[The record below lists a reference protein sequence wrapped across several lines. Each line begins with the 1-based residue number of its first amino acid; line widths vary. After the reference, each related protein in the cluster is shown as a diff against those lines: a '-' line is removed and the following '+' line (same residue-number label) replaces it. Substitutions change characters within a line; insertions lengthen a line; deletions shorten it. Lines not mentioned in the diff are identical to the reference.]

1 MADEGLPV
9 VARFEV
15 RQRSYLAPDG
25 TVLRPLPDFAS
36 DIPKLLALYRGMV
49 LTRAFDLKAVSLQRT
64 GRLGTYAVSLGQE
77 AVAVGIASAMRQED
91 VLLPSYRDNGTLLW
105 RGTKMEEILLFW
117 GGDERG
123 NLSSGPAHDFPYCI
137 PVGSQAPQA
146 AGVAYA
152 FKLRKEPRVAVCLFG
167 DGATSKGDVWEAM
180 NFAGVHKLPLLFVAN
195 NNQWAISVPLKL
207 QTASQTLAQK
217 AIAAG
222 FTGEQVDG
230 NDVIAVRAAAE
241 EAIAQAR
248 AGGGPRLIE
257 ALTYRLSDHTT
268 ADDAARYRSP
278 EEVQTRWKE
287 EPIARLRAYLVSQK
301 AWGKAQEEELA
312 AECQKEIEAAI
323 ERYLAS
329 SPRAPETMFDHLYAR
344 ASERSSAEARM
355 PELTLIEAINLALAR
370 AMQEDANVVV
380 LGEDV
385 GVNGG
390 VFRATVG
397 LQQRF
402 GAERVID
409 TPLAELLISGLCVG
423 MAAQGLKP
431 VGEIQFM
438 GFIYPCIDQLVN
450 HASRLRN
457 RTQGRLSCP
466 MVLRTPHGGG
476 IRAPEHHSESTE
488 AMLAHIPGLRVVM
501 PSSPERAYGLLLA
514 SIRDPDPVVFLE
526 PTRIYRA
533 AKGQV
538 EDNGEAL
545 PLDIAFV
552 LRQGHDVTLI
562 SWGAVVKETLA
573 AAAELAGQGIE
584 AEVIDLATLKPYDEE
599 TVLASVT
606 KTGRCVI
613 VHEAARTG
621 GFGAEIAALIAERGL
636 TSLLAPVAR
645 VTGYDTIMPLPR
657 LEQRYI
663 PSVPRIVAATRKACE
678 FA

>member
-9 VARFEV
+9 IARFEV
-15 RQRSYLAPDG
+15 HRRSYLAPDG

-36 DIPKLLALYRGMV
+36 DMSKLLALYRGMV

-77 AVAVGIASAMRQED
+77 AVSVGIACAMREED

-222 FTGEQVDG
+222 FIGEQVDG

-268 ADDAARYRSP
+268 ADDAARYRPP
-278 EEVQTRWKE
+278 EDVQTRWKE
-287 EPIARLRAYLVSQK
+287 EPIVRLRAYLVSQK

-329 SPRAPETMFDHLYAR
+329 SPRAPETMFDHLYA
-344 ASERSSAEARM
+344 
-355 PELTLIEAINLALAR
+355 EL
-370 AMQEDANVVV
+370 
-380 LGEDV
+380 
-385 GVNGG
+385 
-390 VFRATVG
+390 
-397 LQQRF
+397 
-402 GAERVID
+402 
-409 TPLAELLISGLCVG
+409 P
-423 MAAQGLKP
+423 
-431 VGEIQFM
+431 
-438 GFIYPCIDQLVN
+438 
-450 HASRLRN
+450 
-457 RTQGRLSCP
+457 
-466 MVLRTPHGGG
+466 
-476 IRAPEHHSESTE
+476 
-488 AMLAHIPGLRVVM
+488 
-501 PSSPERAYGLLLA
+501 RAYA
-514 SIRDPDPVVFLE
+514 SQR
-526 PTRIYRA
+526 
-533 AKGQV
+533 
-538 EDNGEAL
+538 GEL
-545 PLDIAFV
+545 
-552 LRQGHDVTLI
+552 
-562 SWGAVVKETLA
+562 S
-573 AAAELAGQGIE
+573 
-584 AEVIDLATLKPYDEE
+584 
-599 TVLASVT
+599 
-606 KTGRCVI
+606 
-613 VHEAARTG
+613 
-621 GFGAEIAALIAERGL
+621 RG
-636 TSLLAPVAR
+636 SDA
-645 VTGYDTIMPLPR
+645 
-657 LEQRYI
+657 
-663 PSVPRIVAATRKACE
+663 
-678 FA
+678 